1 MKSQIPPSRLND
13 PSLTPMFRKVLHSK
27 LHMARVTAA
36 KPDYVGSITIDADLL
51 DACGMRVNDAVEI
64 ANCRN
69 GERFETYIF
78 RGKQGSGCVELNG
91 AAAHLVEIGD
101 QLIIMHYAYLTDDQ
115 YAKNRPTV
123 LIMGDKNRVLNTMH
137 YEPYVG
143 STQPPPKLRK
153 ASAGPTKKKAPKR

>member
-1 MKSQIPPSRLND
+1 ML
-13 PSLTPMFRKVLHSK
+13 RKVLHSK
-27 LHMARVTAA
+27 IHMCRVTAA

-78 RGKQGSGCVELNG
+78 RGEPGSGCIELNG

-101 QLIIMHYAYLTDDQ
+101 QLIVMHYALLSDAEYK
-115 YAKNRPTV
+115 ANRPKV
-123 LIMGDKNRVLNTMH
+123 LIMGERNRVLKVMR
-137 YEPYVG
+137 YEPFDG
-143 STQPPPKLRK
+143 AKQPPASVRK
-153 ASAGPTKKKAPKR
+153 KAAGTKKRAGR